1 MAKKQKMRNFLV
13 ALFFSLLL
21 LSTFINPSDYQKT
34 FQATLFLWVKYV
46 IPSLVPLYIVGNI
59 LAAYP
64 FLSFFFIP
72 FSKTFFI
79 LKAKKAVPC
88 FC

>member
-34 FQATLFLWVKYV
+34 FQATLFLWVICHSFACSALYRGQY
-46 IPSLVPLYIVGNI
+46 PSGLSVP
-59 LAAYP
+59 
-64 FLSFFFIP
+64 
-72 FSKTFFI
+72 
-79 LKAKKAVPC
+79 
-88 FC
+88 